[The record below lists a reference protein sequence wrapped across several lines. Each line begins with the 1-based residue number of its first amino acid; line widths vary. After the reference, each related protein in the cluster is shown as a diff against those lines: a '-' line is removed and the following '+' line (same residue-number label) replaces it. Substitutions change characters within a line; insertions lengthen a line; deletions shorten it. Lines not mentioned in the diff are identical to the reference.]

1 MVIPAP
7 LFIAI
12 LIPNMGTTC
21 YICNMEKWK
30 EIKGYE
36 SLYQISSSGRV
47 KSLYRVDRLGRVYN
61 ERILVP
67 EITKKGYLRV
77 SLGNRKDGFKK
88 NNGS

>member
-1 MVIPAP
+1 
-7 LFIAI
+7 
-12 LIPNMGTTC
+12 MGTIGYT
-21 YICNMEKWK
+21 CNMEKWE

-67 EITKKGYLRV
+67 EVTKKVIYV
-77 SLGNRKDGFKK
+77 FH
-88 NNGS
+88 